1 MTLNL
6 DDLDSLITTL
16 CALKEDI
23 KVTKSIGEPLSDRDQ
38 EEFFFKIDEVIEAL
52 LEQERILKDEVD
64 PWLRQEAMHASV

>member
-16 CALKEDI
+16 FALKMDI
-23 KVTKSIGEPLSDRDQ
+23 KITKSIGEPLSDRDQ
-38 EEFFFKIDEVIEAL
+38 EEFFFKIDEVIDAL

-64 PWLRQEAMHASV
+64 PWLRQEDIHAPI

>member
-64 PWLRQEAMHASV
+64 PWLRQEDMHASV

>member
-1 MTLNL
+1 MALNL